1 MNDAL
6 RMLKIIK
13 GIDLLFV
20 KNHLMTNND
29 DRRYVRILY
38 CCLYCSIS
46 EFDRENPH
54 EMWSKLW
61 DYLATQNV
69 DVEAVKA
76 DLRLSV
82 EKNGHSDSC
91 IPYGGDDILK
101 IIAIHLI
108 PVSVQI

>member
-6 RMLKIIK
+6 RMLKVVQ
-13 GIDLLFV
+13 GIDRLFMD
-20 KNHLMTNND
+20 NNLMAGQD
-29 DRRYVRILY
+29 ERCFVRILY
-38 CCLYCSIS
+38 CCLYCSIG
-46 EFDRENPH
+46 EFDREKPH
-54 EMWSKLW
+54 EMWGKLW

-108 PVSVQI
+108 PVSVQV